1 MIVTVKKQW
10 TAVEKK
16 KFKRYRLF
24 FWIGMALFWCGA
36 VLEGI
41 FFGSGG
47 KGAHTGPVFFSDF
60 LPRLFTVETLCYLA
74 TFLLGITV
82 YAPCFQLVS
91 LWFRGCFSAY
101 VAVALFLGAEGKSG
115 VLLCFLSIFYLLLSA
130 HLFCAYASF
139 CTQVSL
145 RLFSDPLGEQFRTEE
160 ETLFGGTLFNATL
173 FRRSVNFR
181 FLFSYTLFFLLSL
194 ALLFVLTLIY
204 ACLRSLVG

>member
-10 TAVEKK
+10 TAAEQK

-24 FWIGMALFWCGA
+24 FWIGMVIFWCGA
-36 VLEGI
+36 LLEGI

-47 KGAHTGPVFFSDF
+47 TDAHTGPIFFSDF
-60 LPRLFTVETLCYLA
+60 LPRLFTVETVCYLL
-74 TFLLGITV
+74 TYLLGITV

-91 LWFRGCFSAY
+91 LCLRGGFSAY
-101 VAVALFLGAEGKSG
+101 VAVALFGGAEGKSG
-115 VLLCFLSIFYLLLSA
+115 VLLCFLSVFYLFLSA

-145 RLFSDPLGEQFRTEE
+145 RLFSDPLREQFRTEE
-160 ETLFGGTLFNATL
+160 EALFGGTLFNSTL
-173 FRRSVNFR
+173 FRRTVNFR
-181 FLFSYTLFFLLSL
+181 FLCSYTLFFLLVL
-194 ALLFVLTLIY
+194 ALLFVLILIY